1 MMLRKAM
8 MMVLSTTIL
17 ATKERGVLATAIG
30 HLTTLRTETT
40 TNIRVA
46 DLREARV
53 RLCYITPLRS
63 YCGTTAH
70 RIFQSI

>member
-1 MMLRKAM
+1 MMFRKAM

-17 ATKERGVLATAIG
+17 ATKELGVLATAIG
-30 HLTTLRTETT
+30 HLTTLRIGIA

-63 YCGTTAH
+63 YYNTTAN